1 MFKSLFGKGTK
12 QVAHDPQT
20 PEEKKLVALEGEE
33 IERALTA
40 MDAVLDGQVG
50 IALKLTSQDNLLF
63 TKVATGVLRFIE
75 ATVSFEPEAIHKA
88 IEALSLSEHMAS
100 QAKTQAHLSGVQ
112 TSSFR
117 PGAEFELAEYESGLL
132 AAISMLLTEGKLEIL
147 KALYKIRKTY
157 LSLEELRK
165 HVSQVQEEKLR
176 PKHYVAPGVDLS
188 NFKWLHAKR
197 TKRLKDSEKAEVTPA
212 DTIEE
217 YVQSGVET
225 MSGLLHLILS
235 SVPPNIARLL
245 SVVGLHGEREA
256 ALELMWHSA
265 STYQN
270 IHGSLALIALVMFFD
285 GQFQYV
291 DIQLDRAKEDEISDL
306 HAEKQRNGS
315 VKKNNTKTTA
325 KMTPRELRETKAKLK
340 AALQQQ
346 RLYYPHGVLWLLQEG
361 RLVTHDDLPKGVAIL
376 ESDECGPNQMRQIE
390 GLLIFDRTIFLLSL
404 NRLQEASEAFIQ
416 LMKVSTWSHPLYMY
430 MAASCELEMFRASDD
445 LNSAEAQ
452 AHKAKAEEYF
462 KRAPNMS
469 GKKKVLGKKMPFDEI
484 VVRKVSQFKAT
495 AKRQN
500 LSLADSIATSPL
512 YEALYFWNG
521 SWRMSS
527 ELSAHAVKQLGYS
540 AGKNAKFQE
549 SEDDKFT
556 RMLLEA
562 TYMRRV
568 GPEAASKGY
577 DITKK
582 LASIVVSGD
591 VEGVQNKKVTYHSA
605 GEPWAGPACLYER
618 AIYEWTEKGPSHAK
632 QVRRFLT
639 LSADWNDDYDLSTRI
654 NMKITGAR
662 DRLDI
667 YRM

>member
-1 MFKSLFGKGTK
+1 MFKSLFGKGVK
-12 QVAHDPQT
+12 QDAHDPQT
-20 PEEKKLVALEGEE
+20 AEEKRLLALEGEE

-40 MDAVLDGQVG
+40 MDAVLDGQVD
-50 IALKLTSQDNLLF
+50 IASKLTSQDNLLF

-88 IEALSLSEHMAS
+88 VEALSLSEHMAS
-100 QAKTQAHLSGVQ
+100 QAKTQAHLKGVQ

-117 PGAEFELAEYESGLL
+117 PGSEYELAEYESGLL
-132 AAISMLLTEGKLEIL
+132 AAISMLLTEGKIEIL

-165 HVSQVQEEKLR
+165 HVTQVKQEGLR
-176 PKHYVAPGVDLS
+176 PKHTAVPEVDLS
-188 NFKWLHAKR
+188 KFREIHAER
-197 TKRLKDSEKAEVTPA
+197 TKRLEDPEKVEVTPA

-217 YVQSGVET
+217 YILSGVET

-245 SVVGLHGEREA
+245 SVIGLHGEREA

-270 IHGSLALIALVMFFD
+270 IHGSLALIALIMFFD

-291 DIQLDRAKEDEISDL
+291 DIQLDQAQEDKISDL
-306 HAEKQRNGS
+306 HEEKHAAGS
-315 VKKNNTKTTA
+315 TKKHNTKTTA
-325 KMTPRELRETKAKLK
+325 KMTPRELRETRAKLA
-340 AALQQQ
+340 AALRQQ
-346 RLYYPHGVLWLLQEG
+346 RLYYPHGVIWLLQEG
-361 RLVTHDDLPKGVAIL
+361 RLVTHEDLPKGVAIL
-376 ESDECGPNQMRQIE
+376 ESDECGPNQMRQVE
-390 GLLIFDRTIFLLSL
+390 GLLIFDRTMFLLSL

-430 MAASCELEMFRASDD
+430 MAASCELEMFRASSDPT
-445 LNSAEAQ
+445 SAEAQ

-462 KRAPNMS
+462 AKAPEMS
-469 GKKKVLGKKMPFDEI
+469 GKKKVLGKKMPFDGF
-484 VVRKVSQFKAT
+484 VVRKVGEFKAT
-495 AKRQN
+495 ARRHN

-521 SWRMSS
+521 PWRMSP
-527 ELSAHAVKQLGYS
+527 ELAEHAVKQLNYS
-540 AGKNAKFQE
+540 AGENAKFKE
-549 SEDDKFT
+549 SEEDKFT
-556 RMLLEA
+556 RLLLEA

-577 DITKK
+577 KITKK
-582 LASIVVSGD
+582 LASMVVSGD
-591 VEGVQNKKVTYHSA
+591 IEGTQNKRVTYHPA

-618 AIYEWTEKGPSHAK
+618 AVSEWTEMGPSHAK

-639 LSADWNDDYDLSTRI
+639 LSADWHDDYELSTRI